1 MIDISSFIS
10 EDRYKIPQGVRDWD
24 GSRITA
30 PEVGFWDGTKDAIK
44 DILPNAA
51 LHVGSALTG
60 MFTGSGRQATIEQ
73 AAAEAQEQGIPI
85 TDPKE
90 FARKQTEYMDAS
102 AKELRRIAE
111 EEYTP
116 NHEATGVAGQIIHG
130 VGTELTKAMLVA
142 PIAAASP
149 QAAALAYGAMHG
161 VETTQRYKDKGVD
174 ENTAN
179 WLGVSAFGTGTL
191 GFLIPAAAGPTRLA
205 SAVYGAITNPAANVS
220 EDLATRMI
228 LRKQN
233 YEALAATINPFDP
246 LNLAVAAFVGGG
258 FGTIGFHKKATVA
271 AKKSEEKTSEVSPE
285 KTQTLVDSVV
295 EGAKTARKAAAEV
308 PDVSQVQEASALRMA
323 ENGVVLQN
331 RNRGTASSI
340 VQMQQIAG
348 NPIYNMVSVSREFS
362 SGAPVI
368 AFPNNFS
375 EGQWGRTETVSASDG
390 SQMEMRYAVVEA
402 DDLQVSNFADGT
414 RNADYGVVKQNVTI
428 AGNGRVAGI
437 SAAYERGTAEKY
449 KADLIKDADNVG
461 IKPSVIEGMKE
472 PVLVRVMSDRDAG
485 RPDIAMLSNQSG
497 TKALD
502 ATEQAEND
510 AAAIDVSKLTFDED
524 GNISD
529 ETVKQFA
536 ALVPDNSSLVD
547 RNGIPNTLARPRL
560 ERAIFQR
567 AYGNANLTSLLTD
580 TESEGGR
587 VVSIFLKLAP
597 KMMQLEGAGDLDFRD
612 ALVAALNE
620 VYVAR
625 ASGAFKSL
633 KELAASQSLG
643 RTPETQAFLD
653 YLSGVGNQVNA
664 PTQVFAQLADW
675 SLTNKLQAEGMFA
688 DESPLPTRADLM
700 MEFQDLTG
708 VPVDPSVL
716 DMIKA
721 QVTRTQAREKI
732 SNTIREKLTAAGQ
745 ASEQVEAQARIWTNA
760 VMRLAE
766 LAHRDPLEILPN
778 IDLEGVPSAA
788 DDFAMPVTQGKEWH
802 MGPQTIGRENEA
814 VNVVHMSAVPEE
826 GRTAAIDALAAK
838 LSDGVKNGDSGWV
851 LTGSRGDA
859 KKSLPPFKFSEK
871 NAGLYDAI
879 VQNFEQIVS
888 DAKLI
893 ESHADT
899 QHQNPDVRG
908 IHKFASA
915 ASYGGKNYRVQLI
928 VRDYLPS
935 AGGERLATHSIDA
948 VEVKEIETAGGEG
961 VIAPLAPTDATN
973 VPPGAAQ
980 SPGAGV
986 PTAWSSADTVSLSDL
1001 LKGFVREDQRG
1012 AFDSVDDSY
1021 RAEGAAYY
1029 EPQEFN
1035 QIIGETGVR
1044 GMDAWDENWTRTNLL
1059 TVAKQ
1064 MEMGGK
1070 PSEEIRAATGWERGA
1085 DREWRYEIP
1094 DLTVKDSAAA
1104 LVSEKRAAAQKD
1116 GKKLF
1121 SVELADLVDAPDLF
1135 KAFSRFRNLKIEFGE
1150 LPPRAGGY
1158 FAPEENAIRIPF
1170 DTDITT
1176 DGARMTLIHEIQHA
1190 IQEAEGFTK
1199 GADFSRVPTKGKVL
1213 WRAMSELW
1221 RLRDNPDWQE
1231 YKDVSDAIDRI
1242 YDDDA
1247 TKVRREKGIT
1257 QEEDDA
1263 EADRL
1268 YARQLELE
1276 KLPAVRAVLAEEKRL
1291 MKLYGSSEFDG
1302 AVLEA
1307 IKKASESPD
1316 DPLFENVS
1324 RWNSQFQMD
1333 AYRRVGGEVEA
1344 RNAGWRAFMSSE
1356 DRAKKL
1362 LRDTEDVPR
1371 SEQTRNGEFYQ
1382 VAYHGSPYL
1391 FDKFSLDHVG
1401 EGVRAQWYG
1410 WGMYFSLDKN
1420 VARQYA
1426 SNLYNASKD
1435 TRDRYNRLSA
1445 EADRLQH
1452 ELTAAEDSGDMAV
1465 ADGLRAQLTE
1475 AKDALD
1481 KALPDHPRVYDA
1493 EIPEDSVMVRAGAT
1507 IEQQPEAVQQAF
1519 RKLLGEV
1526 DGSKKGRAL
1535 YNELAKK
1542 LGSKKAA
1549 SEALRNDG
1557 VLGLRYANSVDG
1569 ECAVVWDDKAIE
1581 IREFLQEAK
1590 ENGEIR
1596 GSYNPQTNTIR
1607 LTPNADITTFSHEM
1621 GHFWLTNAIRLG
1633 TLSGSDLSLRRDVRK
1648 LMDAWGIKDASEW
1661 EKLGTE
1667 GQRQY
1672 HEQFA
1677 SWVEE
1682 FLATGRVPND
1692 SLRGFFEKMRQWITD
1707 LYRDIRSHLNS
1718 RYRQEFGKDLPAL
1731 SDEVRDILERNIAY
1745 EDRLAAVQRDFSPT
1759 TAQTDAARYATFEN
1773 VVKNDQLVDRS
1784 DAQSLQGSLFA
1795 EQQAKDALNNR
1806 EKVNVNGPMDA
1817 DMLQGRQDAV
1827 KKSLHMP
1834 ESLEA
1839 RPKDEGMPVHEIP
1852 KTEPK
1857 PEAQEEG
1864 GIAAVVRRVSDALLG
1879 KQPEENAAPKEDADV
1894 ADIMRRSDEVLEK
1907 SPDMQLTPDEVSD
1920 ANDVKPGKTASEYV
1934 AAVDAEAQ
1942 SIEEFANVMSTA
1954 AMCVLRNG
1962 GITHA

>member
-90 FARKQTEYMDAS
+90 FARKQAEYMDAS

-116 NHEATGVAGQIIHG
+116 NPETTGVAGQIIHG
-130 VGTELTKAMLVA
+130 VGTELTKAVLVA

-220 EDLATRMI
+220 EDLTTRMI

-258 FGTIGFHKKATVA
+258 FGTIGFHKKTTAA
-271 AKKSEEKTSEVSPE
+271 AKKTEEKPAETTKE
-285 KTQTLVDSVV
+285 KPQTLADSVV
-295 EGAKTARKAAAEV
+295 EGVKTAKKAAAEV

-348 NPIYNMVSVSREFS
+348 NPIYNMVSVSRELS

-402 DDLQVSNFADGT
+402 DELQVSNFADGT

-449 KADLIKDADNVG
+449 KADLIEDADNVG

-510 AAAIDVSKLTFDED
+510 AAAIDVSKLTFDEN
-524 GNISD
+524 GNITD

-587 VVSIFLKLAP
+587 AVSIFLKLAP

-625 ASGAFKSL
+625 ASGSFKSL

-643 RTPETQAFLD
+643 RMPETQAFLD

-675 SLTNKLQAEGMFA
+675 SLANKLQAEGMFA

-745 ASEQVEAQARIWTNA
+745 ETEQVEAQARIWTNA

-788 DDFAMPVTQGKEWH
+788 DGFAMPVTQGKEWH

-838 LSDGVKNGDSGWV
+838 LSDGLKNGDSGWV

-1044 GMDAWDENWTRTNLL
+1044 NMDA
-1059 TVAKQ
+1059 
-1064 MEMGGK
+1064 
-1070 PSEEIRAATGWERGA
+1070 
-1085 DREWRYEIP
+1085 
-1094 DLTVKDSAAA
+1094 
-1104 LVSEKRAAAQKD
+1104 
-1116 GKKLF
+1116 
-1121 SVELADLVDAPDLF
+1121 
-1135 KAFSRFRNLKIEFGE
+1135 
-1150 LPPRAGGY
+1150 
-1158 FAPEENAIRIPF
+1158 
-1170 DTDITT
+1170 
-1176 DGARMTLIHEIQHA
+1176 
-1190 IQEAEGFTK
+1190 
-1199 GADFSRVPTKGKVL
+1199 
-1213 WRAMSELW
+1213 
-1221 RLRDNPDWQE
+1221 
-1231 YKDVSDAIDRI
+1231 
-1242 YDDDA
+1242 
-1247 TKVRREKGIT
+1247 
-1257 QEEDDA
+1257 
-1263 EADRL
+1263 
-1268 YARQLELE
+1268 
-1276 KLPAVRAVLAEEKRL
+1276 
-1291 MKLYGSSEFDG
+1291 
-1302 AVLEA
+1302 
-1307 IKKASESPD
+1307 
-1316 DPLFENVS
+1316 
-1324 RWNSQFQMD
+1324 
-1333 AYRRVGGEVEA
+1333 
-1344 RNAGWRAFMSSE
+1344 
-1356 DRAKKL
+1356 
-1362 LRDTEDVPR
+1362 
-1371 SEQTRNGEFYQ
+1371 RNGEFYQ
-1382 VAYHGSPYL
+1382 VAYHGSPYM

-1401 EGVRAQWYG
+1401 EGARAQWYG

-1420 VARQYA
+1420 IARQYA

-1452 ELTAAEDSGDMAV
+1452 ELTAAEDSGDV
-1465 ADGLRAQLTE
+1465 AAADSLRAQLTE
-1475 AKDALD
+1475 AKAALD
-1481 KALPDHPRVYDA
+1481 KVLPDHPRVYDA
-1493 EIPEDSVMVRAGAT
+1493 EIPEDSVMVRAGST
-1507 IEQQPEAVQQAF
+1507 IDQQPEAVQQAF

-1549 SEALRNDG
+1549 SEALRNEG

-1621 GHFWLTNAIRLG
+1621 GHFWLTNAIRLS
-1633 TLSGSDLSLRRDVRK
+1633 TLPGSDLSLRRDVRK
-1648 LMDAWGIKDASEW
+1648 LMDTWGIKDASEW

-1692 SLRGFFEKMRQWITD
+1692 GLRGLFEKMRQWITD

-1718 RYRQEFGKDLPAL
+1718 RYRQGFGKDLPAL

-1839 RPKDEGMPVHEIP
+1839 RPKDEGMPVHEIT
-1852 KTEPK
+1852 KAEPK
-1857 PEAQEEG
+1857 PEVQEEG

-1879 KQPEENAAPKEDADV
+1879 KQLEENAAPKEDADV

-1920 ANDVKPGKTASEYV
+1920 ANDVKPGKTAAEYV

-1942 SIEEFANVMSTA
+1942 SIEKFANVMSTA

>member
-10 EDRYKIPQGVRDWD
+10 EDRYKIPQGIHDWD

-30 PEVGFWDGTKDAIK
+30 PEVGVWDGTKDAIK

-85 TDPKE
+85 TDTKE
-90 FARKQTEYMDAS
+90 FARKQAEYMDAS

-116 NHEATGVAGQIIHG
+116 NPEATGVAGQVIHG
-130 VGTELTKAMLVA
+130 VGTELTKAVLVA

-258 FGTIGFHKKATVA
+258 FGTIGFHKKATAV
-271 AKKSEEKTSEVSPE
+271 AKKAEEKPKEAAQE
-285 KTQTLVDSVV
+285 KPQTLADSVV
-295 EGAKTARKAAAEV
+295 EGAKTVKKAAAEV
-308 PDVSQVQEASALRMA
+308 PDVSQVQEASTLRMA

-402 DDLQVSNFADGT
+402 DNLQVSNFADGT

-510 AAAIDVSKLTFDED
+510 AAAIDVSKLTFDEN
-524 GNISD
+524 GNITD

-625 ASGAFKSL
+625 ASGSFKSL

-788 DDFAMPVTQGKEWH
+788 DGFTMPVTQGRNWQYGDHAAQNPDYRVKVARFEEVKSAEVPDNRALGKALDPYVGERPNVPLKNKTTGWTFTLSKSDKNE
-802 MGPQTIGRENEA
+802 TING
-814 VNVVHMSAVPEE
+814 VSYL
-826 GRTAAIDALAAK
+826 TAARKADGDTDVDTFRRDNQSILRNLPEVVKNAFPAESYRDIKGAQ
-838 LSDGVKNGDSGWV
+838 GVKNVDHLLKGMHRFYSPVVVGDREYLV
-851 LTGSRGDA
+851 KITVKDRTGD
-859 KKSLPPFKFSEK
+859 
-871 NAGLYDAI
+871 
-879 VQNFEQIVS
+879 
-888 DAKLI
+888 
-893 ESHADT
+893 
-899 QHQNPDVRG
+899 
-908 IHKFASA
+908 
-915 ASYGGKNYRVQLI
+915 GGKNSGLNKNDRLGAYQIVGIETEKAQPPVEPSLPNDEGTLPTEGARRPTLSKMGARYVADEI
-928 VRDYLPS
+928 TVRDMLTGVKRDGDVVYKKETGADGKESWVKDEDKRSRFFVDEPNEW
-935 AGGERLATHSIDA
+935 AYAKDGGYWRD
-948 VEVKEIETAGGEG
+948 
-961 VIAPLAPTDATN
+961 P
-973 VPPGAAQ
+973 
-980 SPGAGV
+980 
-986 PTAWSSADTVSLSDL
+986 ADQTSDM
-1001 LKGFVREDQRG
+1001 
-1012 AFDSVDDSY
+1012 
-1021 RAEGAAYY
+1021 
-1029 EPQEFN
+1029 EFN

-1044 GMDAWDENWTRTNLL
+1044 NMDA
-1059 TVAKQ
+1059 
-1064 MEMGGK
+1064 
-1070 PSEEIRAATGWERGA
+1070 
-1085 DREWRYEIP
+1085 
-1094 DLTVKDSAAA
+1094 
-1104 LVSEKRAAAQKD
+1104 
-1116 GKKLF
+1116 
-1121 SVELADLVDAPDLF
+1121 
-1135 KAFSRFRNLKIEFGE
+1135 
-1150 LPPRAGGY
+1150 
-1158 FAPEENAIRIPF
+1158 
-1170 DTDITT
+1170 
-1176 DGARMTLIHEIQHA
+1176 
-1190 IQEAEGFTK
+1190 
-1199 GADFSRVPTKGKVL
+1199 
-1213 WRAMSELW
+1213 
-1221 RLRDNPDWQE
+1221 
-1231 YKDVSDAIDRI
+1231 
-1242 YDDDA
+1242 
-1247 TKVRREKGIT
+1247 
-1257 QEEDDA
+1257 
-1263 EADRL
+1263 
-1268 YARQLELE
+1268 
-1276 KLPAVRAVLAEEKRL
+1276 
-1291 MKLYGSSEFDG
+1291 
-1302 AVLEA
+1302 
-1307 IKKASESPD
+1307 
-1316 DPLFENVS
+1316 
-1324 RWNSQFQMD
+1324 
-1333 AYRRVGGEVEA
+1333 
-1344 RNAGWRAFMSSE
+1344 
-1356 DRAKKL
+1356 
-1362 LRDTEDVPR
+1362 
-1371 SEQTRNGEFYQ
+1371 RNGEFYQ

-1426 SNLYNASKD
+1426 SNLYNASGEA
-1435 TRDRYNRLSA
+1435 RDRYNRLSA
-1445 EADRLQH
+1445 EAERLQH
-1452 ELTAAEDSGDMAV
+1452 ELSAAEESGDMAV
-1465 ADGLRAQLTE
+1465 ADSLRAQLTE
-1475 AKDALD
+1475 AKAAVD

-1493 EIPEDSVMVRAGAT
+1493 EIPEDSVMVQAAT
-1507 IEQQPEAVQQAF
+1507 TIDQQPEIVQQAF
-1519 RKLLGEV
+1519 RNLLGDV
-1526 DGSKKGRAL
+1526 DDSKKGRAL

-1549 SEALRNDG
+1549 SEALRNEG
-1557 VLGLRYANSVDG
+1557 VLGLRYSNSMDG

-1621 GHFWLTNAIRLG
+1621 GHFWLTNAIRLS
-1633 TLSGSDLSLRRDVRK
+1633 TLPGSDLSLRRDVRK
-1648 LMDAWGIKDASEW
+1648 LMDTWGIKDASEW
-1661 EKLGTE
+1661 GKLGTE

-1852 KTEPK
+1852 KAEPK
-1857 PEAQEEG
+1857 PEVQEEG

-1920 ANDVKPGKTASEYV
+1920 ANDVKPGKTAAEYV

-1942 SIEEFANVMSTA
+1942 SIEKFANVMSTA

>member
-10 EDRYKIPQGVRDWD
+10 EDLYKIPQGVRDWD

-90 FARKQTEYMDAS
+90 FARKQAEYMDAS

-116 NHEATGVAGQIIHG
+116 NPEATGVAGQIIHG
-130 VGTELTKAMLVA
+130 VGTELTKAVLVA

-220 EDLATRMI
+220 EDLTTRMI

-258 FGTIGFHKKATVA
+258 FGTIGFHKKATAA
-271 AKKSEEKTSEVSPE
+271 AKKTEEKPAETPKE
-285 KTQTLVDSVV
+285 KPQTLADSVV
-295 EGAKTARKAAAEV
+295 EGAKTVKKALAEV
-308 PDVSQVQEASALRMA
+308 PDVSQVQEASTLRMA

-402 DDLQVSNFADGT
+402 DDLQVSNFVDGT
-414 RNADYGVVKQNVTI
+414 RNEDYGVVKQNVTI

-524 GNISD
+524 GNITD

-625 ASGAFKSL
+625 ASGSFKSL

-675 SLTNKLQAEGMFA
+675 SLANKLQAEGMFA

-788 DDFAMPVTQGKEWH
+788 DGFTMPVTQGRNWQYGDHAAQNPDYRVKVARFEEVKSAEVPDNRALGKALDPYVGERPNVPLKNKTTGWTFTLSKSDKNE
-802 MGPQTIGRENEA
+802 TING
-814 VNVVHMSAVPEE
+814 VSYL
-826 GRTAAIDALAAK
+826 TAARKADGDTDVDTFRRDNQSILRNLPEVVKNAFPAESYRDIKGAQ
-838 LSDGVKNGDSGWV
+838 GVKNVDHLLKGMHRFYSPVVVGDREYLV
-851 LTGSRGDA
+851 KITVKDRTGD
-859 KKSLPPFKFSEK
+859 
-871 NAGLYDAI
+871 
-879 VQNFEQIVS
+879 
-888 DAKLI
+888 
-893 ESHADT
+893 
-899 QHQNPDVRG
+899 
-908 IHKFASA
+908 
-915 ASYGGKNYRVQLI
+915 GGKNSGLNKNDRLGAYQIVGIETEKAQPPVEPSLPNDEGTLPTEGARRPTLSKMGARYVADEI
-928 VRDYLPS
+928 TVRDMLTGVKRDGDVVYKKETGADGKESWVKDEDKRSRFFVDEPNEW
-935 AGGERLATHSIDA
+935 AYAEDGGYWRD
-948 VEVKEIETAGGEG
+948 
-961 VIAPLAPTDATN
+961 P
-973 VPPGAAQ
+973 
-980 SPGAGV
+980 
-986 PTAWSSADTVSLSDL
+986 ADPASDM
-1001 LKGFVREDQRG
+1001 
-1012 AFDSVDDSY
+1012 
-1021 RAEGAAYY
+1021 
-1029 EPQEFN
+1029 EFN

-1044 GMDAWDENWTRTNLL
+1044 NRDA
-1059 TVAKQ
+1059 
-1064 MEMGGK
+1064 
-1070 PSEEIRAATGWERGA
+1070 
-1085 DREWRYEIP
+1085 
-1094 DLTVKDSAAA
+1094 
-1104 LVSEKRAAAQKD
+1104 
-1116 GKKLF
+1116 
-1121 SVELADLVDAPDLF
+1121 
-1135 KAFSRFRNLKIEFGE
+1135 
-1150 LPPRAGGY
+1150 
-1158 FAPEENAIRIPF
+1158 
-1170 DTDITT
+1170 
-1176 DGARMTLIHEIQHA
+1176 
-1190 IQEAEGFTK
+1190 
-1199 GADFSRVPTKGKVL
+1199 
-1213 WRAMSELW
+1213 
-1221 RLRDNPDWQE
+1221 
-1231 YKDVSDAIDRI
+1231 
-1242 YDDDA
+1242 
-1247 TKVRREKGIT
+1247 
-1257 QEEDDA
+1257 
-1263 EADRL
+1263 
-1268 YARQLELE
+1268 
-1276 KLPAVRAVLAEEKRL
+1276 
-1291 MKLYGSSEFDG
+1291 
-1302 AVLEA
+1302 
-1307 IKKASESPD
+1307 
-1316 DPLFENVS
+1316 
-1324 RWNSQFQMD
+1324 
-1333 AYRRVGGEVEA
+1333 
-1344 RNAGWRAFMSSE
+1344 
-1356 DRAKKL
+1356 
-1362 LRDTEDVPR
+1362 
-1371 SEQTRNGEFYQ
+1371 RNGELYQ

-1426 SNLYNASKD
+1426 SNLYNASVEA
-1435 TRDRYNRLSA
+1435 RDRYNRLSA
-1445 EADRLQH
+1445 EAERLQH
-1452 ELTAAEDSGDMAV
+1452 ELSAAEESGDMAV
-1465 ADGLRAQLTE
+1465 ADSLRAQLTE
-1475 AKDALD
+1475 AKAAVD

-1493 EIPEDSVMVRAGAT
+1493 EIPEDSAMVRAGAT
-1507 IEQQPEAVQQAF
+1507 IDQQPEAVQQAF
-1519 RKLLGEV
+1519 RNLLGDV
-1526 DGSKKGRAL
+1526 DGSKNGRAL

-1542 LGSKKAA
+1542 LGSKRAA
-1549 SEALRNDG
+1549 SEALRDEG
-1557 VLGLRYANSVDG
+1557 VLGLRYSNSMDG

-1581 IREFLQEAK
+1581 IREFLQKAK

-1596 GSYNPQTNTIR
+1596 GFYNPQTNTVR

-1621 GHFWLTNAIRLG
+1621 GHFWLTNAIRLS
-1633 TLSGSDLSLRRDVRK
+1633 TLPGSDLSLRRDVRK
-1648 LMDAWGIKDASEW
+1648 LMDTWGIKDASEW

-1806 EKVNVNGPMDA
+1806 EKVNVNGPMDS

-1852 KTEPK
+1852 KAEPK

-1879 KQPEENAAPKEDADV
+1879 KQPEENVAPKEDADV